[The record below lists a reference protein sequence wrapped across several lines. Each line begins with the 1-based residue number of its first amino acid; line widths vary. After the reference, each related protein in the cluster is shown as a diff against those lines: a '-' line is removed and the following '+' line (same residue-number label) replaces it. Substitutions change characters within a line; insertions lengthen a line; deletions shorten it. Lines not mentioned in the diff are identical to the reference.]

1 MLDYLFSTLDA
12 PALFEWL
19 ARFFMYGAVVL
30 LAVVCVAGL
39 IDVML
44 GSVRGP
50 HPHEEHPHIAAP

>member
-1 MLDYLFSTLDA
+1 MLDDLFSTLDA

-44 GSVRGP
+44 TTLRGP
-50 HPHEEHPHIAAP
+50 HGHEEHPQVAGP